1 MDEGNPYKAPSFPA
15 VSGIAAFRHRDWCS
29 WLALALACIV
39 PGLIL
44 WDVASRWV
52 PLPRLPM
59 GDLAFNIVFTVV
71 VFLLTMVSVPFGFIG
86 LRSRWSTIAAIATVL
101 GIVNTAIVFYIK
113 FYPVL

>member
-29 WLALALACIV
+29 WLALALACIL

-52 PLPRLPM
+52 PLPQLPM
-59 GDLAFNIVFTVV
+59 GNMAFNIVFTIAI
-71 VFLLTMVSVPFGFIG
+71 FLLTMVSVPFGFMG
-86 LRSRWSTIAAIATVL
+86 LRSGRRTIAAIATVL
-101 GIVNTAIVFYIK
+101 GIASAAIIFYVK
-113 FYPVL
+113 FYPLL